1 MVENIDVPSYDQKK
15 FDYLIQVGFQ
25 EKKLLSMTLS
35 KAQSKPSEELEVELR
50 NVPAMKE
57 GEIFLAMMFRNK
69 TNCMNEENSVIK
81 CYDII
86 EKVIDI
92 FWNYS

>member
-1 MVENIDVPSYDQKK
+1 MVENVDVSSYDKKK
-15 FDYLIQVGFQ
+15 FDDLIQVGFQ
-25 EKKLLSMTLS
+25 EKELLNMTLS

-57 GEIFLAMMFRNK
+57 GEISLAMMFRNK

>member
-1 MVENIDVPSYDQKK
+1 MVENIDVSSYDKKK

-35 KAQSKPSEELEVELR
+35 KAQSKPSEELEVELQ

-57 GEIFLAMMFRNK
+57 GEISLAMMFRNK
-69 TNCMNEENSVIK
+69 TNCMNEENSVIR
-81 CYDII
+81 CYVI
-86 EKVIDI
+86 ENVIDI
-92 FWNYS
+92 FWN

>member
-1 MVENIDVPSYDQKK
+1 MVENIDVPSYDKKK
-15 FDYLIQVGFQ
+15 FDDLIQVGFQ
-25 EKKLLSMTLS
+25 EKELLNMTLS

-57 GEIFLAMMFRNK
+57 GEISLAVMFRNK

-92 FWNYS
+92 VWNYC